1 MKVIKVKLA
10 ALTPSDI
17 NIRMHPARQIK
28 EYIRSVQMF
37 GQIRPI
43 VIDENNVIIAGN
55 GLYTAMKEMGLD
67 SAECYPVKEL
77 TKKQKEK
84 LMLADNK
91 VYELGA
97 MDNSAFDKILKD
109 LEGDLDVPGW
119 DEDLLR
125 TITASANQVAEE
137 INSYGTFDERTTE
150 PIRKNEERREG
161 TEALTTE
168 PFEQTEQP
176 PEAAQ
181 APSQETT
188 QPAEQGRYIVC
199 PKCGEKIWL

>member
-1 MKVIKVKLA
+1 MKVIKVKLSD
-10 ALTPSDI
+10 LHPSEI
-17 NIRMHPARQIK
+17 NIRMHPTRQIQ
-28 EYIRSVQMF
+28 EYIRSINMF

-55 GLYTAMKEMGLD
+55 GLYTAMLQMEME
-67 SAECYPVKEL
+67 SAECYQVKGM

-97 MDNSAFDKILKD
+97 MDNKAFDQILKD
-109 LEGDLDVPGW
+109 LEDDLDVPGW

-125 TITASANQVAEE
+125 TITATANEVAEE
-137 INSYGTFDERTTE
+137 INSYGTFDQAATE
-150 PIRKNEERREG
+150 PIKKIEEKREG
-161 TEALTTE
+161 TEAGSAAPFQATE
-168 PFEQTEQP
+168 
-176 PEAAQ
+176 
-181 APSQETT
+181 APSQPAGAT
-188 QPAEQGRYIVC
+188 QDIGSAPAESGRYIIC

>member
-1 MKVIKVKLA
+1 MKVIKVKLTE
-10 ALTPSDI
+10 LKPSEI
-17 NIRMHPARQIK
+17 NIRMHPARQIQ
-28 EYIRSVQMF
+28 EYIRSVEMF

-55 GLYTAMKEMGLD
+55 GLYQAMLQMEMETAD
-67 SAECYPVKEL
+67 CYQVKGM

-97 MDNSAFDKILKD
+97 MDNKAFDQILKD
-109 LEGDLDVPGW
+109 LEDDLDVPGW

-125 TITASANQVAEE
+125 TITATANELAEE
-137 INSYGTFDERTTE
+137 INSYGSFDQTDTE
-150 PIRKNEERREG
+150 PIKKIEEKREG
-161 TEALTTE
+161 TEAGTAA
-168 PFEQTEQP
+168 PFQASAPPPQQTGTLQDTGS
-176 PEAAQ
+176 A
-181 APSQETT
+181 
-188 QPAEQGRYIVC
+188 PAESGRYIIC

>member
-1 MKVIKVKLA
+1 MKVIKVKISDLH
-10 ALTPSDI
+10 PSEI
-17 NIRMHPARQIK
+17 NIRMHPTRQIQ
-28 EYIRSVQMF
+28 EYIRSIKMF

-55 GLYTAMKEMGLD
+55 GLYTAMLQMEME
-67 SAECYPVKEL
+67 SAECYQVKGM

-97 MDNSAFDKILKD
+97 MDNKAFDQILKD
-109 LEGDLDVPGW
+109 LEDDLDVPGW

-125 TITASANQVAEE
+125 TITATANEVAEE
-137 INSYGTFDERTTE
+137 INSYGTFDQAATE
-150 PIRKNEERREG
+150 PIKKIEEKREG
-161 TEALTTE
+161 TDAGSAAPFQATEA
-168 PFEQTEQP
+168 PPQQTE
-176 PEAAQ
+176 
-181 APSQETT
+181 APQDTGSA
-188 QPAEQGRYIVC
+188 PAETGRYIIC

>member
-1 MKVIKVKLA
+1 MKVIKVKLEE
-10 ALTPSDI
+10 LHPSDI

-28 EYIRSVQMF
+28 EYIRSVEMF

-43 VIDENNVIIAGN
+43 VIDETNTIIAGN
-55 GLYTAMKEMGLD
+55 GLYLAMKEMGLD
-67 SAECYPVKEL
+67 SAECYQVKGL

-97 MDNSAFDKILKD
+97 MDNSAFDKILQD
-109 LEGDLDVPGW
+109 LEDDLDVPGW

-125 TITASANQVAEE
+125 TITASAHQVAVE
-137 INSYGTFDERTTE
+137 INSYGTFDEATTE

-161 TEALTTE
+161 MEALSTE

-176 PEAAQ
+176 PTAAP
-181 APSQETT
+181 APSQAES